1 MPTKVQ
7 TLSRKMRAR
16 PAAEQ
21 PLTSGPSLS
30 ASEVNTVVRRL
41 GFVALKVFETIQGN
55 LVSAGRHQYAEALND
70 SLKPLVDCLVH
81 FDLADGVAPETE
93 KEPYDESL

>member
-7 TLSRKMRAR
+7 NLQRRMGAR
-16 PAAEQ
+16 PMAEQ
-21 PLTSGPSLS
+21 PRTSGQSLS
-30 ASEVNTVVRRL
+30 VSEVNTVVRRL

-81 FDLADGVAPETE
+81 FDISDSAPDTE
-93 KEPYDESL
+93 REEYDDESV